1 MAEFTVA
8 VADPDDGTTYQVD
21 VDGQDANRFVGRE
34 IGEEVDG
41 GAVGL
46 SGATLEITGGSD
58 DTGRPMREDVRGT
71 QLAEVLLD
79 GGTGFEPTREGERR
93 RVTVRG
99 REVSDETRQINVR
112 VASAGDADPA
122 PAAAAHRRR
131 PLADRRGP
139 VVGRR
144 DGRERRQRHLGA
156 APEAD
161 VARQRRLDGD
171 VGAGDVYDLAGGPG
185 TRRDERVRTV
195 DGVAPVGP
203 EDHAW
208 LVEGDADAA
217 VEPLVGQREIAEADV
232 EPGSRLD
239 ADRHRPA
246 FAPPAVVG
254 FGRDT
259 GPPASDGSHDQWRRR
274 PGPPVGGPPP
284 YRSADTD
291 G

>member
-21 VDGQDANRFVGRE
+21 VDGQDANRFIGRE

-41 GAVGL
+41 GALGL

-122 PAAAAHRRR
+122 DA
-131 PLADRRGP
+131 LG
-139 VVGRR
+139 
-144 DGRERRQRHLGA
+144 DG
-156 APEAD
+156 
-161 VARQRRLDGD
+161 
-171 VGAGDVYDLAGGPG
+171 
-185 TRRDERVRTV
+185 
-195 DGVAPVGP
+195 
-203 EDHAW
+203 
-208 LVEGDADAA
+208 
-217 VEPLVGQREIAEADV
+217 
-232 EPGSRLD
+232 
-239 ADRHRPA
+239 
-246 FAPPAVVG
+246 
-254 FGRDT
+254 
-259 GPPASDGSHDQWRRR
+259 
-274 PGPPVGGPPP
+274 
-284 YRSADTD
+284 
-291 G
+291 

>member
-71 QLAEVLLD
+71 QLTEVLLD

-112 VASAGDADPA
+112 ITAAGGADPA
-122 PAAAAHRRR
+122 
-131 PLADRRGP
+131 
-139 VVGRR
+139 
-144 DGRERRQRHLGA
+144 
-156 APEAD
+156 D
-161 VARQRRLDGD
+161 VFGD
-171 VGAGDVYDLAGGPG
+171 
-185 TRRDERVRTV
+185 E
-195 DGVAPVGP
+195 
-203 EDHAW
+203 
-208 LVEGDADAA
+208 
-217 VEPLVGQREIAEADV
+217 
-232 EPGSRLD
+232 
-239 ADRHRPA
+239 
-246 FAPPAVVG
+246 
-254 FGRDT
+254 
-259 GPPASDGSHDQWRRR
+259 
-274 PGPPVGGPPP
+274 
-284 YRSADTD
+284 
-291 G
+291 